1 MGLNNNDRR
10 IVNNLLTD
18 GLEINKGENGKKS
31 IKIIKNNKV
40 LESRI
45 KLDFNKLNTNEKI
58 AKYINDNYI

>member
-45 KLDFNKLNTNEKI
+45 RLDFNKLNTNEK
-58 AKYINDNYI
+58 

>member
-31 IKIIKNNKV
+31 IKIIIKFLKV
-40 LESRI
+40 ELS
-45 KLDFNKLNTNEKI
+45 
-58 AKYINDNYI
+58 